1 MGWAAAG
8 WLLSLDLPPLFWQTL
23 IYGNKACMYSGKC
36 PKTPGPPPTNPSP
49 NGSVALSH
57 GALGFLLRS
66 QDGRR
71 WTCDGGGSPSDK
83 VGMLCDA
90 AHPTTVDHDDGSMTF
105 DPKAQQWVN
114 MQIVIQQG
122 PMPRMAS
129 GVQLHDNGAGRRVV
143 GFRTS
148 TDGRSWT
155 CVSSCG
161 SAETYENDPHCH
173 GAGGHVPTD
182 ALCPNLPLDAA
193 SAPVIRPD
201 DRDPPELQFYR
212 ARPWRYGDRWV
223 AAAYNY
229 APWPLCGPHQ
239 PAPTALASA
248 LADPLRPRWRQTR
261 RSSAATGLTWA
272 PNGSS
277 KSQVLPWR
285 ITPRGAGR
293 TRGSASGGRPE
304 PSARTVRDVL
314 CVFAGF
320 SNR

>member
-1 MGWAAAG
+1 
-8 WLLSLDLPPLFWQTL
+8 
-23 IYGNKACMYSGKC
+23 MYSGKC
-36 PKTPGPPPTNPSP
+36 SKTPGPPPTNPSP

-105 DPKAQQWVN
+105 DPKARQWVN

-148 TDGRSWT
+148 TDGRSWS

-161 SAETYENDPHCH
+161 SAESYENDPHCH

-182 ALCPNLPLDAA
+182 ALCPNLPLDAS

-201 DRDPPELQFYR
+201 PDRDPPELQFYR

-229 APWPLCGPHQ
+229 APWPLCGAHQ
-239 PAPTALASA
+239 PPTFKRL
-248 LADPLRPRWRQTR
+248 
-261 RSSAATGLTWA
+261 G
-272 PNGSS
+272 
-277 KSQVLPWR
+277 
-285 ITPRGAGR
+285 
-293 TRGSASGGRPE
+293 
-304 PSARTVRDVL
+304 
-314 CVFAGF
+314 
-320 SNR
+320 

>member
-1 MGWAAAG
+1 
-8 WLLSLDLPPLFWQTL
+8 
-23 IYGNKACMYSGKC
+23 MYSGKC
-36 PKTPGPPPTNPSP
+36 SKTPGPPPTNPSP

-105 DPKAQQWVN
+105 DPKAFHWVN

-148 TDGRSWT
+148 TDGRSWS

-182 ALCPNLPLDAA
+182 ALCPNLPLDTA

-248 LADPLRPRWRQTR
+248 LADPLHSVAADPKVLGCHGPHMGSEWFVQEPGAALANH
-261 RSSAATGLTWA
+261 SAW
-272 PNGSS
+272 
-277 KSQVLPWR
+277 
-285 ITPRGAGR
+285 
-293 TRGSASGGRPE
+293 GRPYSWQRFWRE
-304 PSARTVRDVL
+304 TRAFGPHRESHPMS
-314 CVFAGF
+314 CVFEGF
-320 SNR
+320 SCNR